1 MAIQYN
7 PQREERM
14 HPEIEDKINTGQSLH
29 HGNAALPDGYIDQN
43 ASKTFNKNVEQIRT
57 TTGKPNA
64 DEAYEDV
71 RTIRKQI
78 QAIEQPVAQQL
89 EQLAIQIVE
98 EQMGMQHGDVDWDVK
113 LGTREDID
121 PSQFQFE
128 NKDEKPEIPTLNF
141 GDQMVKQFDEE
152 DIKKEVDKQR
162 IINSFTQGAAQKA
175 KNMFFF
181 AQQELNQISP
191 QLVQLYKQYIP
202 LTQYRYWTKGD
213 PAETPAIGGAMSL
226 EQEGEEEEE
235 EQKIKITATAT
246 TFVVLLAEMTKGV
259 MEVFALHNLP
269 LDRDIIPHVKKQTE
283 SLQNERW
290 DIRLGQDY
298 WGKLLTAMD
307 VTDPR
312 KRAQIYTEIVKLPAE
327 EFNALIKGVLSGDQ
341 QAKQKIQ
348 EMGEDLATESSL
360 VKANKRLAAEL
371 LSTDQAGGT
380 KIPVLFLYA
389 LYCAEAV
396 LPIFEEKFP
405 EEGNERRKA
414 LEIAKE
420 FLKNP
425 IDTRKARGGVQ
436 DAAASYLGKR
446 SKAYNDYYYK
456 HTTMGVPKDQWEP
469 IVFVVQ
475 SGYMACSSI
484 DGALFSEDTEQYKIS
499 LRNATNAVEWAK
511 EAAKRANKQINFDAL
526 FEKAKEDVTP
536 IKISDWGIQDDKD
549 FVGVIINNLGN
560 PSNIKEED
568 EQYPDSES
576 QKQFQN
582 IVNGNPKQNPKQPK
596 NNDLKFNNVPTQENV
611 EQSRKE
617 LIDEYLDDLNK
628 ARAEGNQEKIDKI
641 NRMLQYLSTESSLKL
656 STLDKPNVGEV
667 YRLTNS
673 PELLD
678 SIGYRHNAGNLYVI
692 VEGFKR
698 LDRGVFAELRFA
710 DAEYKDKNYLFRIPI
725 ENWRDYLTKLTDV
738 TSSLSWDLPD
748 ISFLENVTKRLS
760 DPNGE
765 YVVWVLFKGLNPKK
779 FYFVNGKNSGKD
791 NISIY
796 KDEAIKFTKGNA
808 DYVLNCV
815 KSIYPNDESGIE
827 KFDETNNNLNI
838 EASKMERNQE
848 VVAAL
853 IAEASRVKA
862 YDNYDGD
869 AALADRDK
877 NIFDYLQMT
886 MSNAGNKVTQGDLS
900 KQLSEKFNMTPEE
913 ADQKINDFRMQRAAG
928 SNFVKQYLPKSRMA
942 ADISD
947 SVSPMGWEN
956 GESKKDQPDGAGA
969 PLPPNQN
976 LQNEQPTQ
984 KAPADANVLYDSN
997 QDSGPQFQTTVN
1009 PKDKSVTV
1017 KFVDSP
1023 EEQALNQA
1031 IGAPPQGQPGQA
1043 PPAVPALGGSA
1054 KPNTPVTPNGELSDK
1069 ETPVSF

>member
-348 EMGEDLATESSL
+348 ELGEDLATESSL
-360 VKANKRLAAEL
+360 VKANKRLAVELAEPNPENPQSYIGWL
-371 LSTDQAGGT
+371 LKDKKNNYYSAYGNNGEGSKIEVSCMFSSDKDKVVSGFDELNKDVEEYRTKAGEDYKKGYIRHIMVGVPLDRLKNLTAVEYLGDVNPDVYYFMHKRPGT
-380 KIPVLFLYA
+380 KYEHPYLETTEPGEVLNEHSFGDMIKKT
-389 LYCAEAV
+389 
-396 LPIFEEKFP
+396 LP
-405 EEGNERRKA
+405 
-414 LEIAKE
+414 KE
-420 FLKNP
+420 
-425 IDTRKARGGVQ
+425 
-436 DAAASYLGKR
+436 
-446 SKAYNDYYYK
+446 
-456 HTTMGVPKDQWEP
+456 
-469 IVFVVQ
+469 
-475 SGYMACSSI
+475 
-484 DGALFSEDTEQYKIS
+484 KIS
-499 LRNATNAVEWAK
+499 PDSDYLK
-511 EAAKRANKQINFDAL
+511 FD
-526 FEKAKEDVTP
+526 
-536 IKISDWGIQDDKD
+536 S
-549 FVGVIINNLGN
+549 N
-560 PSNIKEED
+560 PSK
-568 EQYPDSES
+568 
-576 QKQFQN
+576 
-582 IVNGNPKQNPKQPK
+582 
-596 NNDLKFNNVPTQENV
+596 ENV

-617 LIDEYLDDLNK
+617 LMDEYLKDLQQAK
-628 ARAEGNQEKIDKI
+628 AEGNQEKVDKI
-641 NRMLQYLSTESSLKL
+641 NKMLQYLYAESSLK
-656 STLDKPNVGEV
+656 
-667 YRLTNS
+667 
-673 PELLD
+673 
-678 SIGYRHNAGNLYVI
+678 
-692 VEGFKR
+692 F
-698 LDRGVFAELRFA
+698 
-710 DAEYKDKNYLFRIPI
+710 
-725 ENWRDYLTKLTDV
+725 
-738 TSSLSWDLPD
+738 SWDLPD

-877 NIFDYLQMT
+877 NIFDYLQIT